1 MDSYW
6 FFISNSYLY
15 KHKEKHQCHYKVTTD
30 ENTIA
35 NTEACNLLRQLVRL
49 TLRLQL
55 LDAAF
60 FALELTPTSAPAD
73 SILGLLSPLPCSSSL
88 LPLFRATVLV
98 AVLHVSSIAM
108 AFRIFYARVASSF
121 PYFSKFRKHALQMQP
136 EVSGCPSPINV
147 ILSTSFPHR
156 CNSNPNTFSH
166 SSKILWDA
174 SLANILQS
182 PIEVLQPQPRQ

>member
-1 MDSYW
+1 MQ
-6 FFISNSYLY
+6 LTATAG
-15 KHKEKHQCHYKVTTD
+15 ETD
-30 ENTIA
+30 VEVATFG
-35 NTEACNLLRQLVRL
+35 CS
-49 TLRLQL
+49 
-55 LDAAF
+55 F

-73 SILGLLSPLPCSSSL
+73 SIPGLLSPLPCSSSL

-98 AVLHVSSIAM
+98 AVLHVGSIAM

-174 SLANILQS
+174 SLANILRS